1 MPRVKEFDSEQILED
16 AMKLFWKNGFHATS
30 MDDLVNH
37 LGINRSSLYN
47 SFGGKKNIFLNGLKL
62 YQDQNLQHL
71 KSILESEASPKK
83 GFKKLFESA
92 IHSLSKDSD
101 QKGCFLVNSSTELL
115 PGDTEIKEFLIENK
129 RKIEEIFT
137 NYLKEG
143 MKKKEIHKIK
153 HPEELATFLF
163 TLYNG
168 IGVVSKLEITPDQSN
183 FMIDKLLKIFE
194 N

>member
-1 MPRVKEFDSEQILED
+1 
-16 AMKLFWKNGFHATS
+16 
-30 MDDLVNH
+30 
-37 LGINRSSLYN
+37 
-47 SFGGKKNIFLNGLKL
+47 
-62 YQDQNLQHL
+62 
-71 KSILESEASPKK
+71 
-83 GFKKLFESA
+83 
-92 IHSLSKDSD
+92 
-101 QKGCFLVNSSTELL
+101 
-115 PGDTEIKEFLIENK
+115 
-129 RKIEEIFT
+129 
-137 NYLKEG
+137 